1 MSTSHEASD
10 KLAEGITQFLRAKV
24 GSDVGI
30 AGEFARLQGGFD
42 TDTYSFS
49 VDNAPPNLP
58 KHLVLRH
65 FRHAG
70 EAPRVVR
77 ESAIQNAAASAGHAV
92 TAVPVDS
99 SNELLVG
106 RPFLLMERLPGT
118 NLGELLMTDQTYIQ
132 KFPSVMAK
140 LQAGLHRLDT
150 TKLRAHLDASGVDL
164 ESMKPTRMLQAT
176 TAIAD
181 ATGLHDLIELSQ
193 WLTENFPVQPENP
206 AIIHGDLHPLNILM
220 HEGKVSGLID
230 WATSM
235 FTHPEYDIAVSR
247 TILSIGPPEDIG
259 IPKDELTKMLLW
271 GEAEYMKECHALQ
284 TLDDALI
291 DYYSVFRITHAYAKV
306 LGRKHGVDLPYVD
319 NDGYAWDR
327 PDMYDFIKKL
337 VGETTGIEMV
347 SK

>member
-1 MSTSHEASD
+1 MSTSHLAPNN
-10 KLAEGITQFLRAKV
+10 LAEGITQFLRAKV
-24 GSDVGI
+24 GPSVGI
-30 AGEFARLQGGFD
+30 AGDLTRLQGGFD

-49 VDNAPPNLP
+49 VENAPLDLP

-65 FRHAG
+65 FKHAR
-70 EAPRVVR
+70 EAPRVIR
-77 ESAIQNAAASAGHAV
+77 ESAIQNAAASGGHAV
-92 TAVPVDS
+92 PSVPIDS
-99 SNELLVG
+99 SGELLDG

-132 KFPSVMAK
+132 KFPLVMAK

-164 ESMKPTRMLQAT
+164 ESMKPTRMLQTIT
-176 TAIAD
+176 TIAE
-181 ATGLHDLIELSQ
+181 ATGLPDLVELSQ
-193 WLTENFPVQPENP
+193 WLTENFPAQPENP

-271 GEAEYMKECHALQ
+271 GESEYMKECHALQ

-291 DYYSVFRITHAYAKV
+291 DYYAVFRITHAYAKV
-306 LGRKHGVDLPYVD
+306 LGHKYGVNLPQVD

-327 PDMYDFIKKL
+327 PDMYDFVKKL
-337 VGETTGIEMV
+337 VGETTGIQLV
-347 SK
+347 SN